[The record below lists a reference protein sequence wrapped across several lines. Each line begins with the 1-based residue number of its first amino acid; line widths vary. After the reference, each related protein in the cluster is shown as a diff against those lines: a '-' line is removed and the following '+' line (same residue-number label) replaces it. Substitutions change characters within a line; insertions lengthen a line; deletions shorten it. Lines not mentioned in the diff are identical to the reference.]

1 MEDFTA
7 ANIAVSDEKREE
19 ELEKV
24 KRGKVDYS
32 KLEAEVEE
40 AKSNALEVS
49 QRRLC
54 TKESATLIAITL
66 FVDLHT
72 LCDPRQCTSNRRLRD
87 CLHRYRFNACR
98 AT

>member
-1 MEDFTA
+1 MDDFTA

-40 AKSNALEVS
+40 AKSNALEVFPPRHLHIVVRRVNS
-49 QRRLC
+49 QSDGMSTAMLQRPCVR
-54 TKESATLIAITL
+54 I
-66 FVDLHT
+66 
-72 LCDPRQCTSNRRLRD
+72 
-87 CLHRYRFNACR
+87 
-98 AT
+98 

>member
-49 QRRLC
+49 KAHLPIGY
-54 TKESATLIAITL
+54 A
-66 FVDLHT
+66 LH
-72 LCDPRQCTSNRRLRD
+72 S
-87 CLHRYRFNACR
+87 HK
-98 AT
+98 

>member
-1 MEDFTA
+1 MDDFTA

-40 AKSNALEVS
+40 AKSNALEVFFS
-49 QRRLC
+49 
-54 TKESATLIAITL
+54 ESSAY
-66 FVDLHT
+66 
-72 LCDPRQCTSNRRLRD
+72 
-87 CLHRYRFNACR
+87 RYASCEQPVR
-98 AT
+98 

>member
-19 ELEKV
+19 EMEKV

-49 QRRLC
+49 GY
-54 TKESATLIAITL
+54 SA
-66 FVDLHT
+66 VHYLHCKM
-72 LCDPRQCTSNRRLRD
+72 LQASPCFWSFIICYLSKRSSVHIGGSS
-87 CLHRYRFNACR
+87 LHK
-98 AT
+98 

>member
-54 TKESATLIAITL
+54 TKAVRNFDCDHPVCGPSYSA
-66 FVDLHT
+66 
-72 LCDPRQCTSNRRLRD
+72 
-87 CLHRYRFNACR
+87 
-98 AT
+98 

>member
-32 KLEAEVEE
+32 KLEEEVEE
-40 AKSNALEVS
+40 AKSNALEVGS
-49 QRRLC
+49 IERMALC
-54 TKESATLIAITL
+54 ASE
-66 FVDLHT
+66 
-72 LCDPRQCTSNRRLRD
+72 RD
-87 CLHRYRFNACR
+87 NLA
-98 AT
+98 

>member
-1 MEDFTA
+1 MEEFTA
-7 ANIAVSDEKREE
+7 ANIAVSDEKREA

-49 QRRLC
+49 TPPPSHWFVC
-54 TKESATLIAITL
+54 KSPHDPAGFGEFTLLIT
-66 FVDLHT
+66 
-72 LCDPRQCTSNRRLRD
+72 
-87 CLHRYRFNACR
+87 
-98 AT
+98 

>member
-1 MEDFTA
+1 MEDFTS

-32 KLEAEVEE
+32 KLEAEVQE

-49 QRRLC
+49 ELYICVGCPSMFAQLDQSC
-54 TKESATLIAITL
+54 LSGGNQSITPCRP
-66 FVDLHT
+66 V
-72 LCDPRQCTSNRRLRD
+72 NRGPVAVVLA
-87 CLHRYRFNACR
+87 F
-98 AT
+98 

>member
-1 MEDFTA
+1 MDDFTA

-40 AKSNALEVS
+40 AKSNALEVCS
-49 QRRLC
+49 SETSAYPCASCEQSVRWHEHCNPAKAVR
-54 TKESATLIAITL
+54 ES
-66 FVDLHT
+66 
-72 LCDPRQCTSNRRLRD
+72 LRSS
-87 CLHRYRFNACR
+87 
-98 AT
+98 

>member
-1 MEDFTA
+1 MDDFTA

-40 AKSNALEVS
+40 AKLNALEV
-49 QRRLC
+49 LLFD
-54 TKESATLIAITL
+54 TSAYACASCEQPVRWHEHCYAAKAVLE
-66 FVDLHT
+66 
-72 LCDPRQCTSNRRLRD
+72 RLRSS
-87 CLHRYRFNACR
+87 
-98 AT
+98 

>member
-32 KLEAEVEE
+32 KLEAEVQE
-40 AKSNALEVS
+40 AKSNALEV
-49 QRRLC
+49 RKPRLC
-54 TKESATLIAITL
+54 I
-66 FVDLHT
+66 
-72 LCDPRQCTSNRRLRD
+72 D
-87 CLHRYRFNACR
+87 CPLSH
-98 AT
+98 

>member
-1 MEDFTA
+1 MDDFTA

-40 AKSNALEVS
+40 AKSNALEVCS
-49 QRRLC
+49 SKTSAYHCASCEQPVRWHEHCNAARAVRESLC
-54 TKESATLIAITL
+54 S
-66 FVDLHT
+66 
-72 LCDPRQCTSNRRLRD
+72 S
-87 CLHRYRFNACR
+87 
-98 AT
+98 

>member
-1 MEDFTA
+1 MTMEDFTA

-32 KLEAEVEE
+32 KLEAEVQE

-49 QRRLC
+49 HPHPRISWLC
-54 TKESATLIAITL
+54 K
-66 FVDLHT
+66 
-72 LCDPRQCTSNRRLRD
+72 CT
-87 CLHRYRFNACR
+87 C
-98 AT
+98 